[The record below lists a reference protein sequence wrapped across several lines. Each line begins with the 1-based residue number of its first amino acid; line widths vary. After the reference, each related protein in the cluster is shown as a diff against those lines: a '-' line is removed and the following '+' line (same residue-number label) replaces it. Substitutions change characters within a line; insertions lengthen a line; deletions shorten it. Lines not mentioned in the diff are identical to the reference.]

1 MAVAA
6 IAARPST
13 PPTALPAITAV
24 LSVEDEVD
32 TVVGAFVEAED
43 EGAEEVMEGVI
54 EGTEEVV
61 EGVIE
66 GAEEVVEGAVEG
78 AREKEVVE
86 DCWVDCWIDERAEVG
101 EAIVEKAADTVADAV
116 DAAVLEDTPAKAI
129 EQISLLTLLV
139 ATFRQNVSSFL
150 LSSIWHNFNS
160 IDSCGRRKYTY
171 SERQQESKTVKCMRR
186 FW

>member
-13 PPTALPAITAV
+13 PPTTLPAITAV

-32 TVVGAFVEAED
+32 MVVGAFVEAED
-43 EGAEEVMEGVI
+43 EGV
-54 EGTEEVV
+54 EEVV
-61 EGVIE
+61 EGVIEGGKEIVEGAVE

-78 AREKEVVE
+78 AGEKEVVE

-101 EAIVEKAADTVADAV
+101 EAAVEKAADTVADAV
-116 DAAVLEDTPAKAI
+116 DAAVLEDRLAKAI
-129 EQISLLTLLV
+129 EQISLAILLV

-150 LSSIWHNFNS
+150 VPDLAWSYLS
-160 IDSCGRRKYTY
+160 RKLRVKEAYVLNA
-171 SERQQESKTVKCMRR
+171 SEVEQA
-186 FW
+186 